1 METLGR
7 RMIRGLV
14 IFISVA
20 TSPAF
25 GAPFDLKFF
34 QSYLNEKDADTVAV
48 RMKEFFDAGDLL
60 KAVEAADWIEYPT
73 QLPEY
78 LPVAEK
84 FIQVFRDRDFR
95 TLKWKD
101 AVQLKELY
109 TVMMSLWS
117 MVNDVR
123 KKFAPELKFSSVAGL
138 VVDAGQGP
146 VGFVG
151 LLREF
156 LSEFRNRLGTVPM
169 IALLDQY
176 FLMPGTPI
184 FVRDFNHFHFFSL
197 LIHLRMLAAAQTLV
211 VSADEQTAHQE
222 VIDALRA
229 RVTTEWSRNFRQL
242 AGLKLAG
249 VPEKTSQQLFEIMSR
264 EVFATSQPEQILE
277 DLWIRLS
284 TEAQQP
290 ELREHLLEQ
299 VEAFEQLLNTAK
311 ENRRSKRVWFLSSAK
326 DWANE
331 IRGNA
336 VHLVRMDSILNVV
349 QADAAAWQRWSRSLA
364 SGACKVVGIPGRVY
378 CGVASIA
385 VGSVSF
391 FDSATK
397 KGGAEASVTS
407 LCEGYLVRSSALY
420 TANAGSTF

>member
-1 METLGR
+1 MRTLGR
-7 RMIRGLV
+7 R
-14 IFISVA
+14 IFCGIVLIVLLATPSVFA
-20 TSPAF
+20 
-25 GAPFDLKFF
+25 APFDLKFF
-34 QSYLNEKDADTVAV
+34 QSYLTEKDADTVAV
-48 RMKEFFDAGDLL
+48 KMKEFFDAGDLA
-60 KAVEAADWIEYPT
+60 KVVEGTDWVEYPT

-109 TVMMSLWS
+109 SAMMSLWS

-169 IALLDQY
+169 IAVLDQY
-176 FLMPGTPI
+176 FLMPGTPV

-197 LIHLRMLAAAQTLV
+197 LIHLRMLAAAQALV
-211 VSADEQTAHQE
+211 VGADEQTAHQE
-222 VIDALRA
+222 TIEALRV
-229 RVTTEWSRNFRQL
+229 RVNTEWSRNFRQL

-249 VPEKTSQQLFEIMSR
+249 VPDKTSQQLFEILSR
-264 EVFATSQPEQILE
+264 ELFATSQPEQILE
-277 DLWIRLS
+277 DLWSRLS

-326 DWANE
+326 EWANE

-378 CGVASIA
+378 CGVASMA

-391 FDSATK
+391 FESATK
-397 KGGAEASVTS
+397 KGGADASVS
-407 LCEGYLVRSSALY
+407 GLCENYLVRSPALRA
-420 TANAGSTF
+420 ANPASSL